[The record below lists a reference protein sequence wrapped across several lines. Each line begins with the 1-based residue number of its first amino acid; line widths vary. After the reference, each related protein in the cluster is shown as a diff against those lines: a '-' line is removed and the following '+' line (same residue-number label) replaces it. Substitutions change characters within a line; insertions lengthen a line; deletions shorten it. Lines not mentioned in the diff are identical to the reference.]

1 MMTAWS
7 RVARLSAAVLALV
20 VVCAMPRVSAAQDAA
35 VARGESELGEAK
47 ALFDALDYEH
57 AVPAFDRAI
66 ATLEPLAAQQI
77 TARPSLATAYELRG
91 RARFGLG
98 DKDGAIADFKSLL
111 GVNPAFAFASQVS
124 PRVVALLDEVK
135 ASTIGTLILTVDP
148 VDAQLEVNG
157 QPFTAAVAG
166 GVPVKAGE
174 FTVKATRLGYKSV
187 EQSVAVAAG
196 EVRQLGLTLERT
208 AAAVFLITS
217 PADVEVLVDGMSK
230 GRTAAGPPG
239 AAFADAAGQL
249 GVAPEAVSKPLILSD
264 LGVGPHTVEFRKGCH
279 VNQERR
285 LTIENLADYK
295 VEPVLL
301 KRAVGTVVVESAPAG
316 ASVFLDGAARGT
328 APVTLDDVCEGARL
342 VELRGSQGRFV
353 KRLTVK
359 SGDQLTVQ
367 GALKPGFALLP
378 AGAGVANSGV
388 ADPRTAIE
396 KSLASSQRVTLFV
409 PDARAVEDAGKSG
422 ELPPP
427 EWLAFDAGRRPV
439 GGATAISTAARRELS
454 AKLAKELDVQGVAAI
469 TQPSPSSPELVIA
482 LLAAGAGEP
491 DVVSI
496 VPERVDSVNRA
507 MSRFDFVPPLV
518 MNTIGVMAVEVTNA
532 DGVIVASVDPG
543 SSGAQ
548 AGLKAGDI
556 ITKADGQ
563 STNAPGVFQRALDA
577 RKPADKMVLE
587 VTDRTGAAKSI
598 EIPIQQRARLISP
611 SDQTLLFNPLSL
623 ALKTRLA
630 TADPAEQPTVRLNLG
645 VALMRLGDYAAARDL
660 LESVQLPD
668 GPGVSKG
675 TQQYLL
681 GLAYEGMGDVASAQ
695 AAWQQAAKS
704 DAWLTEDG
712 PAVRS
717 LAERKLAGRSTGA
730 N

>member
-1 MMTAWS
+1 LV
-7 RVARLSAAVLALV
+7 VAVALALP
-20 VVCAMPRVSAAQDAA
+20 CVSAAQDAA
-35 VARGESELGEAK
+35 IARGESELGEAK

-66 ATLEPLAAQQI
+66 ATLEPLAAQQL
-77 TARPSLATAYELRG
+77 TARPSLGTAYELRG

-135 ASTIGTLILTVDP
+135 TSTLGTLVLTVEP
-148 VDAQLEVNG
+148 ADAALEVNG

-166 GVPVKAGE
+166 GVPVRAGE
-174 FTVKATRLGYKSV
+174 FTVKATRLGYKPV
-187 EQSVAVAAG
+187 EEAVAVAAG
-196 EVRQLGLTLERT
+196 EVKQLALTLERT

-217 PADVEVLVDGMSK
+217 PPDVEVLVDGTSK

-239 AAFADAAGQL
+239 PPFADAPGQL
-249 GVAPEAVSKPLILSD
+249 GVAADAVSKPLILSD
-264 LGVGPHTVEFRKGCH
+264 LAVGAHTIQFRKGCH
-279 VNQERR
+279 VGEERR
-285 LTIENLADYK
+285 LTIENLTDYR
-295 VEPVLL
+295 VDPILL
-301 KRAVGTVVVESAPAG
+301 KRSVGTVVVESAPAG
-316 ASVFLDGAARGT
+316 ASVFLDGEARGT

-342 VELRGSQGRFV
+342 VELRGPQGRYVRRLVV
-353 KRLTVK
+353 KTGEQVA
-359 SGDQLTVQ
+359 VQ

-388 ADPRTAIE
+388 SDPRTSIE
-396 KSLASSQRVTLFV
+396 RALAASQRVTLFV
-409 PDARAVEDAGKSG
+409 PDSRALEEAGKS

-427 EWLAFDAGRRPV
+427 EWLAFDAGHRPL
-439 GGATAISTAARRELS
+439 GGATAISAAARRELS
-454 AKLAKELDVQGVAAI
+454 AKLAKELDVQGVAAV
-469 TQPSPSSPELVIA
+469 TQPSPSSPELVIS

-496 VPERVDSVNRA
+496 VPDRVDSVNRA

-563 STNAPGVFQRALDA
+563 ATNAPGVFGRALDA
-577 RKPADKMVLE
+577 RKPGEKMVLE
-587 VTDRTGAAKSI
+587 VQDRTGAAKPV
-598 EIPIQQRARLISP
+598 EVVVQQRARLISP

-630 TADPAEQPTVRLNLG
+630 TADDVALPTVRLNLG
-645 VALMRLGDYAAARDL
+645 VALMRLGDYAGARDL
-660 LESVQLPD
+660 FESVQLPD

-681 GLAYEGMGDVASAQ
+681 GLAYEGLGDMASAQ
-695 AAWQQAAKS
+695 TAWQQAARS

-717 LAERKLAGRSTGA
+717 LADRKLAGRPTGS